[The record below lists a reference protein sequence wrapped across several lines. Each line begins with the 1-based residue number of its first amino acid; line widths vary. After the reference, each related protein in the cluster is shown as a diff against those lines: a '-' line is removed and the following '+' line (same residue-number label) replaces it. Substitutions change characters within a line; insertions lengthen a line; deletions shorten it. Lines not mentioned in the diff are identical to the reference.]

1 MSEKRNIF
9 NGIGLLVGAILFF
22 AMNNYFNY
30 SNNDSQILLFPN
42 EVWKTENFETVIDWG
57 HLLFN
62 ALIPFFFFIGIHN
75 WLDSNRWIEDE
86 FFNRLEKSSFA
97 TFIRD
102 FRKFMKDRKS
112 K

>member
-9 NGIGLLVGAILFF
+9 NGTSLLVGAILFF
-22 AMNNYFNY
+22 AMGNYFNY
-30 SNNDSQILLFPN
+30 SNNDSQILLFPF
-42 EVWKTENFETVIDWG
+42 EVWKTENFETVTDWG
-57 HLLFN
+57 HLFFN
-62 ALIPFFFFIGIHN
+62 AFIPFFFFIGIYN